1 MNRLPGEQD
10 GGHANG
16 WGHNVFF
23 INTISSYIR
32 IAITVILV
40 FKIILIMLFFA
51 RCQL

>member
-16 WGHNVFF
+16 WGHSVFF

-32 IAITVILV
+32 LAITVILIC
-40 FKIILIMLFFA
+40 KIILIMLFFA
-51 RCQL
+51 RWQL